1 MEVYPLKSISI
12 EEAMQKQFELV
23 DCITKQFSGTESL
36 SRGDLGVNRENNQP
50 LTTGK
55 VEKVLSDFFQTEDA
69 ILVRG
74 AGTNAIR
81 YGLSSVIHPGEKLLV
96 HNAPIYSTTQITINM
111 FGLETVGTDYNH
123 LDSIRAQIDLNQDIK
138 AALVQYTR
146 QKLDDSYDLEE
157 VVHTIKSVTDIP
169 VITEDN
175 YAVLKVA
182 KIGTQC
188 GADLS
193 CFSTF
198 KLQGPEGIG
207 CVVGK
212 KKYIDIIRKMHY
224 SGGCQVQGHEALDV
238 LRGLV
243 TAPVANAIQAVQSE
257 KTVDTLKNQK
267 IHGIKDAF
275 IANSQSKVIM
285 VEFEKPIAQKVL
297 KEAEKLG
304 ALPNPVGSESKY
316 EIAPL
321 FYRVSGTVLKTNAD
335 YLDTMIRINPNRAG
349 SQTVIDILTKSI
361 CIAEG
366 DE

>member
-1 MEVYPLKSISI
+1 MNVYPLKSISI

-23 DCITKQFSGTESL
+23 DCITKQFSGSESL
-36 SRGDLGVNRENNQP
+36 SRGDLGVNKENNQP

-55 VEKVLSDFFQTEDA
+55 VELVLKDFFQTEDA

-81 YGLSSVIHPGEKLLV
+81 YGISSVIHPGGKLLV
-96 HNAPIYSTTQITINM
+96 HDAPIYSTTKTTIDM
-111 FGLETVGTDYNH
+111 FGLTSVAADYNH
-123 LDSIRAQIDLNQDIK
+123 LESIEGKLKQNQDIK

-157 VVHTIKSVTDIP
+157 VVHAIKAVSDIP
-169 VITEDN
+169 VITDDN
-175 YAVLKVA
+175 YAVLKVS
-182 KIGTQC
+182 KIGVQC

-243 TAPVANAIQAVQSE
+243 TAPVANAIQAVESE
-257 KTVDTLKNQK
+257 KIVEAIKNHTIK
-267 IHGIKDAF
+267 GIKNAY

-285 VEFEKPIAQKVL
+285 VEFEHPIAQKVL

-321 FYRVSGTVLKTNAD
+321 FYRVSGTVLKTNSA

-349 SQTVIDILTKSI
+349 SQTVLNILTGSI
-361 CIAEG
+361 CSAEG